1 MNDEKT
7 VNKQKKKISIKLKL
21 IALAIVPALL
31 VSMVEILFST
41 NSLKDGMNT
50 MTIDGLEL
58 LAQATL
64 AGFEEIEGDYRV
76 DSSGNLWKGEVNLS
90 KNMEMIDLYTEGKDA
105 DVTLFYGKT
114 RMMTSLISKETEER
128 IIGTDADDEVW
139 EKVSKGDIY
148 ETIDIVINDTDYC
161 ACYIPL
167 KNSDGSIIGMVFA
180 GEPRTEI
187 QGYISTKITHIAF
200 IGIVSLALAALAG
213 FFVARGISK
222 CLVNT
227 NKYLGE
233 LADGNLNISVDNAVL
248 KRNDEIGQMG
258 VSLKML
264 IDELREIV
272 EKLKT
277 SADTVYKSGNTLD
290 DMASQSSGA
299 ADEISRAVEDIS
311 KGAVSQAEEIQ
322 DASMEISNIGEL
334 IERIVDNVKNLTN
347 ASETMGQAGDTSMVT
362 MRHLTESNDRT
373 TEAIRNIGKQIDLT
387 NESVGKISEAAALI
401 TNITTQTK
409 LLALNASIES
419 ARAGEAGKGFA
430 VVATEIQNLAAQSED
445 AAGEIQHIIDDLQAE
460 AGKTLAAMKETREL
474 VAEQLEKLDDTKASF
489 KDVSNGIQV
498 TKEDTSL
505 INERA
510 TSCDAAK
517 NKIVDII
524 SNLSAISEENAAS
537 AQETTASMEELNAT
551 INMQAETAREL
562 KKLAEA
568 LNNDMSF
575 FKL

>member
-1 MNDEKT
+1 MNDEK
-7 VNKQKKKISIKLKL
+7 VIKRQQKRISIKVKL
-21 IALAIVPALL
+21 IVLAILPALL

-41 NSLKDGMNT
+41 NSLKDGLNSVS
-50 MTIDGLEL
+50 INGLKML
-58 LAQATL
+58 SQATL
-64 AGFEEIEGDYRV
+64 AGFEELEGDYRL

-90 KNMEMIDLYTEGKDA
+90 KNMEIIDLYVEGTEA

-114 RMMTSLISKETEER
+114 RMMTSLTDENTGER
-128 IIGTDADDEVW
+128 IVGTDASDEVW
-139 EKVSKGDIY
+139 DKVSKGEIY
-148 ETIDIVINDTDYC
+148 ETSDIIINSKDYC

-167 KNSDGSIIGMVFA
+167 KNSDGSIVGMVFA

-187 QGYISTKITHIAF
+187 QEYINTKVTHIVA
-200 IGIVSLALAALAG
+200 IGVIALVLVAAVG
-213 FFVARGISK
+213 FMVARGISK

-227 NKYLGE
+227 NKYLGQLSE
-233 LADGNLNISVDNAVL
+233 GNLNVIVDNAVV
-248 KRNDEIGQMG
+248 KRKDEIGEMG
-258 VSLKML
+258 NALNIL
-264 IDELREIV
+264 IMKLRDIV
-272 EKLKT
+272 EKLKV
-277 SADTVYKSGNTLD
+277 SSDTVYQSGNTLD

-334 IERIVDNVKNLTN
+334 IERIVDNVKSLTG
-347 ASETMGQAGDTSMVT
+347 ASETMGQAGDTSIVT
-362 MRHLTESNDRT
+362 MKHLTESNDRT
-373 TEAIRNIGKQIDLT
+373 TEAIGNIGKQIDIT
-387 NESVGKISEAAALI
+387 NISVGKISEAAALI

-445 AAGEIQHIIDDLQAE
+445 AANEIQHIIDDLQAE
-460 AGKTLAAMKETREL
+460 AGKTLAAMKETRGL
-474 VAEQLEKLDDTKASF
+474 VEEQQKKLDDTKSSF
-489 KDVSNGIQV
+489 NDVSNGIQI
-498 TKEDTSL
+498 TKEDTAL
-505 INERA
+505 INDRA
-510 TSCDAAK
+510 MSCNTAK
-517 NKIVDII
+517 DKIVDII

-551 INMQAETAREL
+551 INMQADTAREL
-562 KKLAEA
+562 KKLAEE